1 MKTYIL
7 VLCKIHVALSCE
19 PQQWYEVLD
28 YINGNKIR
36 SKLSKCLFFLS
47 LLFRSI
53 IQVLF
58 VERIIQNL

>member
-19 PQQWYEVLD
+19 PQQRYEVLD

-36 SKLSKCLFFLS
+36 SKLSKCLFFSLS
-47 LLFRSI
+47 YLEALSKFCLSK
-53 IQVLF
+53 
-58 VERIIQNL
+58 E